1 MLRGV
6 NEYVRATSI
15 DEAVRFLEARG
26 ERAHLLAG
34 GTDLLLVDRG
44 YDAILDISRLELDYI
59 RDDGD
64 DLAIGATTSIESIAR
79 SPRVASLAGG
89 ILCESCRI
97 FGTIQIRNMATIGGN
112 IANAMPAA
120 DPPSALLALDA
131 RIVAVGPQG
140 SRREIAIAHFFTGP
154 RRTILDRNELI
165 TEIRLPLRF
174 REWGGR
180 WKKIGRVTRDIAL
193 VNAGV
198 SARIDGGVV
207 RDARIALCAV
217 APAPLRVT
225 EAEEILRGNPPS
237 PALFAAAA
245 DAVSRAVR
253 PISDVRASEP
263 YRRHVSGVLV
273 RRALSEIAGIEDE

>member
-6 NEYVRATSI
+6 NEYVRANSI

-198 SARIDGGVV
+198 SAHIEGGVV

-217 APAPLRVT
+217 APTPLRVT
-225 EAEEILRGNPPS
+225 QAEDVLRDNAPS

-245 DAVSRAVR
+245 DAVRRAVR
-253 PISDVRASEP
+253 PISDVRASEA

-273 RRALSEIAGIEDE
+273 RRALAEIARIEDE